1 MFRSNAIQKSL
12 PVFRAESEQTDPRNM
27 RLDVPLV
34 EIPVSLDRARSL
46 VRLDVRKIDQVNE
59 LLDGLR
65 VGGKALIDWLKVSFG
80 QWTDTS
86 QCAILVGVVGQF
98 DRDLFTVRSVAKVPG
113 SVTPKDL
120 TFLHADIVPNVQR
133 MCNRLC
139 RN

>member
-1 MFRSNAIQKSL
+1 
-12 PVFRAESEQTDPRNM
+12 M

-34 EIPVSLDRARSL
+34 KVPVSLHRAWSL
-46 VRLDVRKIDQVNE
+46 VNLSMRKVDKVNE

-86 QCAILVGVVGQF
+86 QCAILVGVVGQL
-98 DRDLFTVRSVAKVPG
+98 DRDLFAVRSVAKVPG

-133 MCNRLC
+133 MCNRFFRKLL
-139 RN
+139 